1 MSIVSLKTELRQQM
15 KLTPQLLQSIE
26 LLQMNS
32 QELLSY
38 LGRMAEE
45 NPTLELQ
52 DTPDMADS
60 LVRLR
65 QRAAWLDAGVPGS
78 FRTHREDSVLE
89 PGAPDR
95 SLNSLS
101 AFLCDQLDRRRL
113 PGPLLALTKY
123 MVQMLDEDG
132 YLAQEDLDGLAELK
146 IPQAMVEQ
154 ALDILQSLEPAGVGA
169 RGLSECLVLQL
180 SRQKNAV
187 PHAVDIA
194 ARFLPELGRRHY
206 GPIVK
211 ALGISMAELRTA
223 EKAIA
228 ALEPRP
234 GRAFQPQ
241 EPIALARPDVFV
253 LETDGELQVVLNE
266 FYLPKVS
273 VSSYYSDMSRSVEDQ
288 EACAYLKDKLWQAAW
303 LLDSLERRGE
313 YAAAL
318 RPGNLKRPA
327 AILSG
332 SDHGTGSYEADLFG
346 RGAGVAPVHRFPGCS
361 GQVSAMPPG
370 NLSAP
375 VFPQPACG
383 VPGDILPG
391 SKAETADPSPV
402 GGPGPSP

>member
-52 DTPDMADS
+52 DAPDMADS

-101 AFLCDQLDRRRL
+101 AFLCDQLDRRHL
-113 PGPLLALTKY
+113 SGPLLALTKY
-123 MVQMLDEDG
+123 MVQLLDEDG

-169 RGLSECLVLQL
+169 RGLSECLVIQL
-180 SRQKNAV
+180 SRQKTSFHM
-187 PHAVDIA
+187 PWIS
-194 ARFLPELGRRHY
+194 LPAFCRSWGAGTTGPSSRRWAFPWRSF
-206 GPIVK
+206 GQQKRP
-211 ALGISMAELRTA
+211 L
-223 EKAIA
+223 
-228 ALEPRP
+228 PPWNP
-234 GRAFQPQ
+234 GRGGLF
-241 EPIALARPDVFV
+241 
-253 LETDGELQVVLNE
+253 
-266 FYLPKVS
+266 
-273 VSSYYSDMSRSVEDQ
+273 SRRSP
-288 EACAYLKDKLWQAAW
+288 LLWHVRMCLFW
-303 LLDSLERRGE
+303 
-313 YAAAL
+313 
-318 RPGNLKRPA
+318 KRTE
-327 AILSG
+327 SC
-332 SDHGTGSYEADLFG
+332 
-346 RGAGVAPVHRFPGCS
+346 RWC
-361 GQVSAMPPG
+361 
-370 NLSAP
+370 
-375 VFPQPACG
+375 
-383 VPGDILPG
+383 
-391 SKAETADPSPV
+391 
-402 GGPGPSP
+402 

>member
-52 DTPDMADS
+52 DAPDMADS

-101 AFLCDQLDRRRL
+101 AFLCDQLDRRHL
-113 PGPLLALTKY
+113 SGPLLALTKY
-123 MVQMLDEDG
+123 MVQLLDEDG

-154 ALDILQSLEPAGVGA
+154 
-169 RGLSECLVLQL
+169 
-180 SRQKNAV
+180 
-187 PHAVDIA
+187 
-194 ARFLPELGRRHY
+194 
-206 GPIVK
+206 

-288 EACAYLKDKLWQAAW
+288 EARAYLKDKLRQAAW
-303 LLDSLERRGE
+303 LLDSLERRGNTLQRC
-313 YAAAL
+313 AQ
-318 RPGNLKRPA
+318 
-327 AILSG
+327 AILNAQQPFFLGRTTELAPMKLTSLAEALELHP
-332 SDHGTGSYEADLFG
+332 STVSRAVRDKYLQCRQGTYPLRYF
-346 RGAGVAPVHRFPGCS
+346 
-361 GQVSAMPPG
+361 
-370 NLSAP
+370 LSR
-375 VFPQPACG
+375 
-383 VPGDILPG
+383 
-391 SKAETADPSPV
+391 PV
-402 GGPGPSP
+402 GPQGISRQAAKQRLLIHLRQEDPAHPLSDQALCALLEQEGIHLARRTVAKYRMEQGVGSSAVRRV